1 MIAFDNLSQE
11 QRYYLNML
19 RMVWALSCPCQCAEC
34 RVMFN
39 ELQRICGDD
48 VPADHLHE
56 VTKVMDTCEQC
67 VDDVSEKLST
77 QHQPE

>member
-48 VPADHLHE
+48 GIAHHF
-56 VTKVMDTCEQC
+56 KVFSLN
-67 VDDVSEKLST
+67 DDVCAKCGKTRKEHTVS
-77 QHQPE
+77 